1 MTLTLTLSLILTL
14 TLNQVMQ
21 LQTYC
26 DPLAIL
32 PRKMNRGAPD
42 GGAFKFALAIVAG
55 YYAWCVTLTRTLTL
69 TRALTLTLTLTLPLP
84 PLPLPLPLT
93 RGDA

>member
-1 MTLTLTLSLILTL
+1 MTPTLTLTLTLTLSLTLTL

-55 YYAWCVTLTRTLTL
+55 YYAWCVTLTRARTPTLTL
-69 TRALTLTLTLTLPLP
+69 T
-84 PLPLPLPLT
+84 
-93 RGDA
+93 

>member
-1 MTLTLTLSLILTL
+1 
-14 TLNQVMQ
+14 MQ

-55 YYAWCVTLTRTLTL
+55 YYAWCVTLTRARTPTLTL
-69 TRALTLTLTLTLPLP
+69 T
-84 PLPLPLPLT
+84 
-93 RGDA
+93 